1 MPIDIYLTVTSPP
14 CRTVLM
20 VAKQL
25 NIDLNEKVL
34 DMRNGEHRT
43 TEFLAVRLFKNCIN
57 FRIKIDMFSRFKV
70 FNL

>member
-14 CRTVLM
+14 CRAVLM

-34 DMRNGEHRT
+34 NLRNGEHLKP
-43 TEFLAVRLFKNCIN
+43 EFLAVRL
-57 FRIKIDMFSRFKV
+57 V
-70 FNL
+70 